1 MRHFSVPLPLLLLL
15 TCLIACGAPKTLRV
29 TEIQLGRSVNAD
41 STVAHHTTTFKPG
54 EDVYV
59 SVVTTGAGSGTIG
72 VRWIYEGR
80 LIDEPTKQV
89 AYRDVAATEF
99 RLQSAR
105 GFPPGNY
112 RVEVSLDG
120 QSAGTRTF
128 RVETPR

>member
-1 MRHFSVPLPLLLLL
+1 MRHFSVPLPPLLLF
-15 TCLIACGAPKTLRV
+15 TCLIACGPPKTLRV

-54 EDVYV
+54 ENVYV

-80 LIDEPTKQV
+80 LIEEPTKQV

-112 RVEVSLDG
+112 KVEVFLDG